1 MDEGASSVPAEP
13 FQGIPRRPRLK
24 CDLGLGP
31 AIGLFCCAGEH
42 SDFQLHRFALYDPG
56 RGHPDIFTGWT
67 VGDHSTVDKL
77 GGCDCSDAKNFIV
90 NNPTGVIGNP
100 HATPQCTEV
109 DFATDSC
116 PVDTQVG
123 VAAVNAVF
131 KWLVPI
137 FNLEPTPNN
146 AGLIGFNVPLAHL
159 PIYEIINPRTESDYG
174 LRFSV
179 LGIPVHS
186 FTPTTEVYQRIWGVP
201 ADPIHN
207 ALRFPFKENV
217 CFSSLHASEVIEWTN
232 FLEPHECGFKNY
244 TTAGIASNAEQI
256 PFISNPTTCGVPLTA
271 SLEVDSYDDGVEQA
285 QVPWPATTGCDQLSF
300 NPSLFA
306 EPTTSSSDSPSGI
319 QVNLHVP
326 QQVSPSVPSPSEIRT
341 ATITLPPGFTIN
353 PNAADGKTS
362 CSDLAAKFGTE
373 GEAQCPEDS
382 KVGSLTIESSAL
394 PGPLPGY
401 VFLGEPQPESR
412 YRVFLAANGF
422 GVHIKIAGT
431 VTPDPQTGQ
440 LTINFDNL
448 PQSPFSDFN
457 MHFFGSERG
466 LLATPIACGTYPVTS
481 TFTPWDSLLSD
492 KPPPS
497 TSRSA
502 QVQTELRVRPTLGHL
517 GRVSVR
523 PPRTAR
529 RPPTVRSPSN

>member
-1 MDEGASSVPAEP
+1 MITTAAKLVCQAAVRRGVVWTKGPARSRRSRFKAYLGA
-13 FQGIPRRPRLK
+13 
-24 CDLGLGP
+24 LGLS
-31 AIGLFCCAGEH
+31 AILALVQLSVCSVAQASTPIFNFTASPSTTQAG
-42 SDFQLHRFALYDPG
+42 
-56 RGHPDIFTGWT
+56 GHPDIFTGWT

-146 AGLIGFNVPLAHL
+146 VGLIGFNVPLAHL

-232 FLEPHECGFKNY
+232 FLEPHECGFRNY

-373 GEAQCPEDS
+373 EEAQCPEDS

-401 VFLGEPQPESR
+401 VYLGEPRARKPLPRIPCCKRIRSSHQDCRNRDTRSTDGATDYQFRQSSAISVLRLQHALLRFRTGAFGHANCLRHLPGHFYLHPMGFPAFRANLHPVLHAQLRSR
-412 YRVFLAANGF
+412 WSSV
-422 GVHIKIAGT
+422 
-431 VTPDPQTGQ
+431 
-440 LTINFDNL
+440 
-448 PQSPFSDFN
+448 
-457 MHFFGSERG
+457 
-466 LLATPIACGTYPVTS
+466 
-481 TFTPWDSLLSD
+481 
-492 KPPPS
+492 
-497 TSRSA
+497 SA
-502 QVQTELRVRPTLGHL
+502 Q
-517 GRVSVR
+517 
-523 PPRTAR
+523 
-529 RPPTVRSPSN
+529 PSAI